1 MSDFAIRVEGLGKQ
15 YKIGMKRAFSRT
27 FSETLSSVAANIFR
41 RSSRNQSEGEHDS
54 IWALKNVSF
63 EVKEGEVFGV
73 IGKNGSGKSTLLK
86 IISGITAPTTGEIE
100 LYGRVGSLLEVGTG
114 FHPELSGREN
124 VYLNGAV
131 LGLGLGEIKRKFDE
145 IVAFAEVEKFID
157 TPVKHYSSGMYVRL
171 AFAVAAHLEPDIL
184 ILDEVLA
191 VGDLSFQRKCLG
203 KMGNVAQ
210 EGRTVLFVS
219 HSMGSVRKFCT
230 RAMYL
235 DNGEIRGYGDP
246 SSVIM
251 QYLDEVDDK
260 PEVGT
265 WPSPAQHAP
274 GRACSLT
281 VEDGEGKAVATI
293 PVGQIWQ
300 VRVMFEVTAKTEHF
314 MIALGL
320 RTSDDLILRT
330 SWSEPCD
337 LDPGLYTALFREDT
351 ITLGSGRYS
360 LVIGLS
366 TQERTFHYIENAGFL
381 DIADYAEGAD
391 FVRIRGVG
399 AILNPLCVQ
408 IRKVE

>member
-1 MSDFAIRVEGLGKQ
+1 MSDRAIRAQGLGKL
-15 YKIGMKRAFSRT
+15 YNIGLKPAFTRT
-27 FSETLSSVAANIFR
+27 LSETLSAVTASILHGLR
-41 RSSRNQSEGEHDS
+41 RHKPAPQQET
-54 IWALKNVSF
+54 IWALKDVTF

-86 IISGITAPTTGEIE
+86 ILSGITNPTAGEIE

-124 VYLNGAV
+124 VYLNGTV
-131 LGLGLGEIKRKFDE
+131 LGLGLAEIKRKFDE

-191 VGDLSFQRKCLG
+191 VGDLSFQKKCLG
-203 KMGNVAQ
+203 KMGNVAR

-219 HSMGSVRKFCT
+219 HNMAAVRKFCN

-235 DNGEIRGYGDP
+235 DNGRMKSCGEP

-251 QYLDEVDDK
+251 QYLEDAGEK
-260 PEVGT
+260 SEIGA
-265 WPSPAQHAP
+265 WPSPTHDAP
-274 GRACSLT
+274 GRAHSLA
-281 VEDGEGKAVATI
+281 VEDADGKVVATI

-300 VRVMFEVTAKTEHF
+300 VRVFFEIIARTEHF

-320 RTSDDLILRT
+320 RTSEELILRT
-330 SWSEPCD
+330 SWSAPRD
-337 LDPGLYTALFREDT
+337 LDPGLYAAVFREET

-360 LVIGLS
+360 LVVGLS
-366 TQERTFHYIENAGFL
+366 TEERTFHYIENAGVL
-381 DIADYAEGAD
+381 DIADYAEGAS
-391 FVRIRGVG
+391 FVRVRGVG
-399 AILNPLCVQ
+399 AILNPLCVE
-408 IRKVE
+408 INKVG